1 MADNPS
7 RKSSQRSRL
16 AKMFLGRKRD
26 RQSWVARLMLVE
38 TAVGLGLALVVTS
51 LLVRFEFQSIPD
63 YQIGDI
69 ADRTIEALR
78 DFTLEDRDATLQRQE
93 EIRATVPVIFDLDL
107 QVNRRTT
114 AELRG
119 AFTEARRLLT
129 EEGLNPSG
137 SNRLSRA
144 ARDRLLPAL
153 QEFLPRFTQGDVLE
167 ICLRHSFSP
176 SLENQMLVLIQEA
189 MKPPGVVLS
198 RDALLRHQNRGL
210 VLRNSL
216 TKEDEPLNDWMA
228 LRDLSQAR
236 DLLRQNQYQL
246 TAVSG
251 EEKKRII
258 TFLDGWIVPNV
269 SYNQNASLEQEQ
281 LVIEKVDPVLIRIK
295 KGQTL
300 VRKGDEV
307 GARQR
312 MLLEQLMTLQ
322 QPRRLLGEFV
332 GVFLI
337 VSFFLFTIWQYFL
350 IYQSEQKKKRNR
362 YLLVAL
368 ILCGTLVVTK
378 VTFFLVDLLARSL
391 RIEELQDPFNFYF
404 LAPLALGTILTVLL
418 VGAQVAIL
426 YSLSFAVFVALLTGQ
441 TVMFVYSLT
450 GSLAAIYL
458 LDQYRERAAIIKGGV
473 FVGAVN
479 IVVIL
484 ALQLYSSDTGFQA
497 VPFAARALC
506 GLLSGLFAA
515 MLSSLFLP
523 ILESVF
529 GITTDI
535 KLLELSSLNA
545 PILRRLAVEAP
556 GTYHHSIIVG
566 TLAEAG
572 AEAIGA
578 NSLLVR
584 VGAYYHDI
592 GKLKTPEYYIEN
604 QIYISNKH
612 ENLSPSMSSLIL
624 ASHVKDGLALADEI
638 RLVPEVRD
646 LIPQHHGTRLMKYF
660 YEKARDAADGK
671 DRQVNENDFRYPGPK
686 PQRKE
691 AAILMLADQVEAAAR
706 TLQDPNPSQIRG
718 LIRRLIQVN
727 IQERQFDECDITMKD
742 LDKILR
748 AFERVI
754 TGMHHHRIEYPGF
767 NFNKKVEEKQ
777 SFEKTQTGSQR
788 IQ

>member
-16 AKMFLGRKRD
+16 AKMFLGRRTD
-26 RQSWVARLMLVE
+26 RKDWIARLMLLE

-69 ADRTIEALR
+69 ADRTIEAPR
-78 DFTLEDRDATLQRQE
+78 DFTIEDRDATLQRQE
-93 EIRATVPVIFDLDL
+93 EVRSTVPVIFDLDL
-107 QVNRRTT
+107 QVNLRTE

-129 EEGLNPSG
+129 EEGLNHSG

-144 ARDRLLPAL
+144 ARERLLPAL
-153 QEFLPRFTQGDVLE
+153 QEFLPRFAQGDVLE

-176 SLENQMLVLIQEA
+176 SLENQMLVLIEEA
-189 MKPPGVVLS
+189 MKLPGVVLS

-210 VLRNSL
+210 VLRDSV
-216 TKEDEPLNDWMA
+216 TKEDELLNDWMA

-251 EEKKRII
+251 EEKKQII
-258 TFLDGWIVPNV
+258 TFLEDWIVPNV
-269 SYNQNASLEQEQ
+269 SYNESASMELEQ
-281 LVIEKVDPVLIRIK
+281 LVMQEVDPVLIRIK
-295 KGQTL
+295 KGRTL
-300 VRKGDEV
+300 VRAGDEV
-307 GARQR
+307 EARER
-312 MLLEQLMTLQ
+312 VLLEQLMTLQ
-322 QPRRLLGEFV
+322 QPRRRLGEFV

-350 IYQSEQKKKRNR
+350 VYQSGQKKKRNR

-368 ILCGTLVVTK
+368 VLCGTLLVTK
-378 VTFFLVDLLARSL
+378 IFIAMADVIVGSL
-391 RIEELQDPFNFYF
+391 RIEELQDPLNFYF

-426 YSLSFAVFVALLTGQ
+426 YSLSFAVFVGLLTGQ
-441 TVMFVYSLT
+441 TVMVVYSLT

-479 IVVIL
+479 IVVVL
-484 ALQLYSSDTGFQA
+484 ALQLYSSETGFQA

-592 GKLKTPEYYIEN
+592 GKLMTPEYYIEN

-638 RLVPEVRD
+638 KLVPEVRD
-646 LIPQHHGTRLMKYF
+646 LIPQHHGTRMMKYF

-671 DRQVNENDFRYPGPK
+671 DRQVNENDFRYPGPR

-767 NFNKKVEEKQ
+767 NFNKRVEEKQ
-777 SFEKTQTGSQR
+777 SFEKTQTESQR

>member
-1 MADNPS
+1 
-7 RKSSQRSRL
+7 
-16 AKMFLGRKRD
+16 MFLGRRRD
-26 RQSWVARLMLVE
+26 NKSLVARLMLLE

-69 ADRTIEALR
+69 ADRTIEAPR
-78 DFTLEDRDATLQRQE
+78 DFTIEDRDATLQRQE
-93 EIRATVPVIFDLDL
+93 EIRSTVPVIFDLDL

-153 QEFLPRFTQGDVLE
+153 QEFLPRFAQGDILE

-198 RDALLRHQNRGL
+198 RDTLLRHQNRGMI
-210 VLRNSL
+210 LRNAV
-216 TKEDEPLNDWMA
+216 TGQDELLNDWMA
-228 LRDLSQAR
+228 IRDLSQAR

-251 EEKKRII
+251 EEKKQII

-269 SYNQNASLEQEQ
+269 SYNERASMELEQ
-281 LVIEKVDPVLIRIK
+281 LVIQEVDPVLIRIK
-295 KGQTL
+295 KGRTL
-300 VRKGDEV
+300 VRAGDEV
-307 GARQR
+307 EARAR
-312 MLLEQLMTLQ
+312 VLLEQLRTLQ
-322 QPRRLLGEFV
+322 QPRRRLGEFV
-332 GVFLI
+332 GIFLI

-350 IYQSEQKKKRNR
+350 VYQSEQKKKRNR

-368 ILCGTLVVTK
+368 ILCGTLLVTK
-378 VTFFLVDLLARSL
+378 IFIAMGDVIVGSL
-391 RIEELQDPFNFYF
+391 RIEQLQDPSNFYF
-404 LAPLALGTILTVLL
+404 LAPVALGAILTILL

-426 YSLSFAVFVALLTGQ
+426 YSLSFAVFVGLLTGD

-473 FVGAVN
+473 FVSAVN
-479 IVVIL
+479 ILVVL
-484 ALQLYSSDTGFQA
+484 ALQLYSSDTGFQS
-497 VPFAARALC
+497 VPFAARAAF

-515 MLSSLFLP
+515 MLASLFLP

-638 RLVPEVRD
+638 NLVPEVRD

-671 DRQVNENDFRYPGPK
+671 DRKVDENDFRYPGPT

-706 TLQDPNPSQIRG
+706 TLQEPNPSQIRG

-767 NFNKKVEEKQ
+767 DFNKRAEEKQ
-777 SFEKTQTGSQR
+777 AFEKTQTESQR

>member
-1 MADNPS
+1 
-7 RKSSQRSRL
+7 
-16 AKMFLGRKRD
+16 MFLGRRRD
-26 RQSWVARLMLVE
+26 NKSLVARLMLLE

-69 ADRTIEALR
+69 ADRTIEAPR
-78 DFTLEDRDATLQRQE
+78 DFTIEDRDATLQRQE
-93 EIRATVPVIFDLDL
+93 ETRSTVPVIFDLDL

-153 QEFLPRFTQGDVLE
+153 QEFLPRFAQGDILE

-176 SLENQMLVLIQEA
+176 SLGNQMLVLIQEA

-198 RDALLRHQNRGL
+198 RDTLLRHQNRGMI
-210 VLRNSL
+210 LRNAV
-216 TKEDEPLNDWMA
+216 TGQDELLNDWMA
-228 LRDLSQAR
+228 IRDLSQAR

-251 EEKKRII
+251 EEKKQII

-269 SYNQNASLEQEQ
+269 SYNERASMELEQ
-281 LVIEKVDPVLIRIK
+281 LVIQEVDPVLIRIK
-295 KGQTL
+295 KGRTL
-300 VRKGDEV
+300 VRAGDEV
-307 GARQR
+307 EARAKV
-312 MLLEQLMTLQ
+312 LLEQLRTLQ
-322 QPRRLLGEFV
+322 QPRRRLGEFV
-332 GVFLI
+332 GIFLI

-350 IYQSEQKKKRNR
+350 VYQSEQKKKRNR

-368 ILCGTLVVTK
+368 ILCGTLLVTK
-378 VTFFLVDLLARSL
+378 IFIAMGDVIVGSL
-391 RIEELQDPFNFYF
+391 RIEQLQDPSNFYF
-404 LAPLALGTILTVLL
+404 LAPVALGAILTILL

-426 YSLSFAVFVALLTGQ
+426 YSLSFAVFVGLLTGE

-473 FVGAVN
+473 FVSAVN
-479 IVVIL
+479 ILVVL
-484 ALQLYSSDTGFQA
+484 ALQLYSSDTGFQS
-497 VPFAARALC
+497 VPFAARAAC

-515 MLSSLFLP
+515 MLASLFLP

-638 RLVPEVRD
+638 NLVPEVRD

-671 DRQVNENDFRYPGPK
+671 DRKVDENDFRYPGPT

-706 TLQDPNPSQIRG
+706 TLQEPNPSQIRG

-767 NFNKKVEEKQ
+767 DFKRAEEKQ
-777 SFEKTQTGSQR
+777 AFEKTQTESQR

>member
-1 MADNPS
+1 
-7 RKSSQRSRL
+7 
-16 AKMFLGRKRD
+16 MFLGRRRD
-26 RQSWVARLMLVE
+26 RKGLVARLMLLE
-38 TAVGLGLALVVTS
+38 IAVGLGLALVVTS
-51 LLVRFEFQSIPD
+51 LLVRFEFQSVPD
-63 YQIGDI
+63 YQIGEI
-69 ADRTIEALR
+69 AVRTIEAPR
-78 DFTLEDRDATLQRQE
+78 DFTIEDRDATFQRQE
-93 EIRATVPVIFDLDL
+93 EIKSTVPVIFDLDQ

-153 QEFLPRFTQGDVLE
+153 QEFLPRFAQGDVLE

-216 TKEDEPLNDWMA
+216 TQEDEPLNDWMA

-251 EEKKRII
+251 EEKKQII

-269 SYNQNASLEQEQ
+269 SYNENASMELEQ
-281 LVIEKVDPVLIRIK
+281 LVMQSVDPVLIRIK

-300 VRKGDEV
+300 VRQGNEV
-307 GARQR
+307 GGRER
-312 MLLEQLMTLQ
+312 VLLEQLMTLQ

-332 GVFLI
+332 GVLLI
-337 VSFFLFTIWQYFL
+337 VSFFLFSIWQYFL
-350 IYQSEQKKKRNR
+350 VYQSEQKKMRNR

-378 VTFFLVDLLARSL
+378 IFIAMGDVIVGSL
-391 RIEELQDPFNFYF
+391 RIEELQDPLNFYF

-426 YSLSFAVFVALLTGQ
+426 YSLAFAVFVGLLTGQ
-441 TVMFVYSLT
+441 TVMLVYSLT

-479 IVVIL
+479 IVVVL
-484 ALQLYSSDTGFQA
+484 ALQLYSPDTGFQA
-497 VPFAARALC
+497 VPFAARAIC

-515 MLSSLFLP
+515 MLASLCLP
-523 ILESVF
+523 ILESVC

-638 RLVPEVRD
+638 KLVPEVRD

-671 DRQVNENDFRYPGPK
+671 DRQVNENDFRYPGPR

-706 TLQDPNPSQIRG
+706 TLQEPNPSQIRG

-767 NFNKKVEEKQ
+767 NFNKRVEEKE

>member
-1 MADNPS
+1 
-7 RKSSQRSRL
+7 
-16 AKMFLGRKRD
+16 MFLGRRRD
-26 RQSWVARLMLVE
+26 RKGLVARLMLLE
-38 TAVGLGLALVVTS
+38 TAVWLGLALVVTS
-51 LLVRFEFQSIPD
+51 LLVRFEFQSVPD
-63 YQIGDI
+63 YQIGEI
-69 ADRTIEALR
+69 AVRTIEAPR
-78 DFTLEDRDATLQRQE
+78 DFTIEDRDATFQRQE
-93 EIRATVPVIFDLDL
+93 EIKSTVPVIFDLDP
-107 QVNRRTT
+107 QVRRRTA

-153 QEFLPRFTQGDVLE
+153 QEFLPRFAQGDVLE

-216 TKEDEPLNDWMA
+216 TQEDEPLNDWRA

-251 EEKKRII
+251 EEKKQII

-269 SYNQNASLEQEQ
+269 SYNENASMELEQ
-281 LVIEKVDPVLIRIK
+281 LVMESVDPVLIRIK

-300 VRKGDEV
+300 VRQGNEV
-307 GARQR
+307 GRR
-312 MLLEQLMTLQ
+312 ERVLLEQLMTLQ
-322 QPRRLLGEFV
+322 QPRRLLSEFV
-332 GVFLI
+332 GVLLI
-337 VSFFLFTIWQYFL
+337 VSFFLFSIWQYFL
-350 IYQSEQKKKRNR
+350 VYQSEQKKMRNR

-378 VTFFLVDLLARSL
+378 IFIAMGDVIVGSL
-391 RIEELQDPFNFYF
+391 RIEELQDPWNFYF

-426 YSLSFAVFVALLTGQ
+426 YSLAFAVFVGLLTGQ
-441 TVMFVYSLT
+441 TVMLVYSLT

-479 IVVIL
+479 IVVVL
-484 ALQLYSSDTGFQA
+484 ALQLYSPDTGFQA
-497 VPFAARALC
+497 VPFAARAIC
-506 GLLSGLFAA
+506 GFLSGLFAA
-515 MLSSLFLP
+515 MLASLCLP

-638 RLVPEVRD
+638 KLVPEVRD

-671 DRQVNENDFRYPGPK
+671 DRQVNENDFRYPGPR

-706 TLQDPNPSQIRG
+706 TLQEPNPSQIRG

-767 NFNKKVEEKQ
+767 DFNKRVEEKQ
-777 SFEKTQTGSQR
+777 SFEKTQTEGQR

>member
-1 MADNPS
+1 
-7 RKSSQRSRL
+7 
-16 AKMFLGRKRD
+16 MFLGSSRD
-26 RQSWVARLMLVE
+26 RKSLAARLMLLE

-51 LLVRFEFQSIPD
+51 LLVRFEFQNIPG

-69 ADRTIEALR
+69 ADRTIEAPR
-78 DFTLEDRDATLQRQE
+78 DFTIEDRDATLQRQE
-93 EIRATVPVIFDLDL
+93 EIRSTVPVIFDLDL
-107 QVNRRTT
+107 QVNGRIT

-119 AFTEARRLLT
+119 AFTEARHLLT

-144 ARDRLLPAL
+144 ARDKLLPPL
-153 QEFLPRFTQGDVLE
+153 QELLPRFDQDNVLE

-176 SLENQMLVLIQEA
+176 SLENQMLVLVQEA
-189 MKPPGVVLS
+189 MKPPGVVLT
-198 RDALLRHQNRGL
+198 RDVLLRHQDRGMI
-210 VLRNSL
+210 LRNAV
-216 TKEDEPLNDWMA
+216 TGQDELLNDWMA

-236 DLLRQNQYQL
+236 DLVGQNQYEL

-251 EEKKRII
+251 EDKKQILA
-258 TFLDGWIVPNV
+258 FLDGWIVPNV
-269 SYNQNASLEQEQ
+269 SHNERASMELEQ
-281 LVIEKVDPVLIRIK
+281 LVIQEVDPVLIRIK
-295 KGQTL
+295 KGRTL
-300 VRKGDEV
+300 VRAGDEV
-307 GARQR
+307 EARER
-312 MLLEQLMTLQ
+312 VLLEQLRTLQ
-322 QPRRLLGEFV
+322 QPRRRLGEFV
-332 GVFLI
+332 GIFLI

-350 IYQSEQKKKRNR
+350 VYQSEQKKKRNR

-368 ILCGTLVVTK
+368 ILCGTLLVTK
-378 VTFFLVDLLARSL
+378 IFIAMGDLIVGSL
-391 RIEELQDPFNFYF
+391 RIEELQDPSNFYF
-404 LAPLALGTILTVLL
+404 LAPLALGAILTILLA
-418 VGAQVAIL
+418 GAQVAIL
-426 YSLSFAVFVALLTGQ
+426 YSLSFAVFVGLLTGE
-441 TVMFVYSLT
+441 TVMFVYSLM

-479 IVVIL
+479 ILVVL
-484 ALQLYSSDTGFQA
+484 ALQLYSSETGFQSI
-497 VPFAARALC
+497 PFAARAAC

-638 RLVPEVRD
+638 NLVPEVRD

-660 YEKARDAADGK
+660 YEKARDASDGK
-671 DRQVNENDFRYPGPK
+671 DRKVNENDFCYPGPR

-706 TLQDPNPSQIRG
+706 TLQEPNPSQIRG

-767 NFNKKVEEKQ
+767 DFNKRVEEKQ
-777 SFEKTQTGSQR
+777 AFEKTPTESQR

>member
-1 MADNPS
+1 
-7 RKSSQRSRL
+7 
-16 AKMFLGRKRD
+16 MFLGRRSD
-26 RQSWVARLMLVE
+26 RQSWVARLMLLE
-38 TAVGLGLALVVTS
+38 TAVGLGLALIVTS
-51 LLVRFEFQSIPD
+51 LLVQFEFQHIPD

-69 ADRTIEALR
+69 ADRTIEAPR
-78 DFTLEDRDATLQRQE
+78 DFTIENRDATFERQE
-93 EIRATVPVIFDLDL
+93 EIRSTVPVIFDLDR

-114 AELRG
+114 VELRG

-153 QEFLPRFTQGDVLE
+153 QEFLPRFAQGDVLE

-176 SLENQMLVLIQEA
+176 SLESQMLVLIQEA

-198 RDALLRHQNRGL
+198 RDALLRYQNRGL
-210 VLRNSL
+210 ILRDSV

-251 EEKKRII
+251 EEKKQII

-269 SYNQNASLEQEQ
+269 RYNEIASMELEQYVVQ
-281 LVIEKVDPVLIRIK
+281 QVDPVLLQIK
-295 KGQTL
+295 KGRTL
-300 VRKGDEV
+300 VRAGDEV
-307 GARQR
+307 EARER
-312 MLLEQLMTLQ
+312 VLLEQLMTLQ

-332 GVFLI
+332 GIFLI

-350 IYQSEQKKKRNR
+350 VYQSEQKKKRNR

-368 ILCGTLVVTK
+368 ILCGTLLVTK
-378 VTFFLVDLLARSL
+378 VIIAMGDVIVGSL
-391 RIEELQDPFNFYF
+391 RIEELQDPSNFYF
-404 LAPLALGTILTVLL
+404 LAPLALGAILTVLL

-426 YSLSFAVFVALLTGQ
+426 YSLSFAVFVGLLTGE

-473 FVGAVN
+473 FVSAVN
-479 IVVIL
+479 ILVVL
-484 ALQLYSSDTGFQA
+484 ALQLYSSDTGFQW
-497 VPFAARALC
+497 VPFAARAVC

-584 VGAYYHDI
+584 VGAFYHDI

-638 RLVPEVRD
+638 KLVPEVRD

-660 YEKARDAADGK
+660 YEKARDAAEGK
-671 DRQVNENDFRYPGPK
+671 DRKVNEDDFRYPGPR

-767 NFNKKVEEKQ
+767 DFNKRVEEKQ
-777 SFEKTQTGSQR
+777 AFEKTQTESQS

>member
-1 MADNPS
+1 
-7 RKSSQRSRL
+7 
-16 AKMFLGRKRD
+16 MFLGSSRD
-26 RQSWVARLMLVE
+26 RKSLAARLMLLE

-51 LLVRFEFQSIPD
+51 LLVRFEFQNIPG

-69 ADRTIEALR
+69 ADRTIEAPR
-78 DFTLEDRDATLQRQE
+78 DFTIEDRDATLQRQE
-93 EIRATVPVIFDLDL
+93 EIRSTVPVIFDLDL
-107 QVNRRTT
+107 QVNGRIT

-144 ARDRLLPAL
+144 ARDKLLPPL
-153 QEFLPRFTQGDVLE
+153 QELLPRFDQDNVLE

-176 SLENQMLVLIQEA
+176 SLENQMLVLVQEA
-189 MKPPGVVLS
+189 MKPPGVVLT
-198 RDALLRHQNRGL
+198 RDVLLRHQDRGMI
-210 VLRNSL
+210 LRNAV
-216 TKEDEPLNDWMA
+216 TGQDELLNDWMA

-236 DLLRQNQYQL
+236 DLVGQNQYEL

-251 EEKKRII
+251 EDKKQILA
-258 TFLDGWIVPNV
+258 FLDGWIVPNV
-269 SYNQNASLEQEQ
+269 SHNERASMELEQ
-281 LVIEKVDPVLIRIK
+281 LVIQEVDPVLIRIK
-295 KGQTL
+295 KGRTL
-300 VRKGDEV
+300 VRAGDEV
-307 GARQR
+307 EARER
-312 MLLEQLMTLQ
+312 VLLEQLRTLQ
-322 QPRRLLGEFV
+322 QPRRRLGEFV
-332 GVFLI
+332 GIFLI

-350 IYQSEQKKKRNR
+350 VYQSEQKKKRNR

-368 ILCGTLVVTK
+368 ILCGTLLVTK
-378 VTFFLVDLLARSL
+378 IFIAMGDLIVGSL
-391 RIEELQDPFNFYF
+391 RIEELQDPSNFYF
-404 LAPLALGTILTVLL
+404 LAPLALGAILTILLA
-418 VGAQVAIL
+418 GAQVAIL
-426 YSLSFAVFVALLTGQ
+426 YSLSFAVFVGLLTGE
-441 TVMFVYSLT
+441 TVMFVYSLM

-479 IVVIL
+479 ILVVL
-484 ALQLYSSDTGFQA
+484 ALQLYSSETGFQSI
-497 VPFAARALC
+497 PFAARAAC

-572 AEAIGA
+572 AEAIGV

-638 RLVPEVRD
+638 NLVPEVRD

-660 YEKARDAADGK
+660 YEKARDASDGK
-671 DRQVNENDFRYPGPK
+671 DRKVNENDFRYPGPR

-706 TLQDPNPSQIRG
+706 TLQEPNPSQIRG

-767 NFNKKVEEKQ
+767 DFNKRVEEKQ
-777 SFEKTQTGSQR
+777 AFEKTPTESQR

>member
-1 MADNPS
+1 
-7 RKSSQRSRL
+7 
-16 AKMFLGRKRD
+16 MFLGHRRD
-26 RQSWVARLMLVE
+26 RKGWVARLMLLE

-69 ADRTIEALR
+69 ADRTIEAPR
-78 DFTLEDRDATLQRQE
+78 DFTIEDRDATLQRQE
-93 EIRATVPVIFDLDL
+93 EIRSTVPVIFDLDL
-107 QVNRRTT
+107 QVNRQTT

-144 ARDRLLPAL
+144 ARERLLPAL
-153 QEFLPRFTQGDVLE
+153 QEFLPRFAQGDVLE

-198 RDALLRHQNRGL
+198 RVALLRHQNRGL
-210 VLRNSL
+210 VLRNSF
-216 TKEDEPLNDWMA
+216 TQKDEPLNDWMA

-246 TAVSG
+246 TVVSG
-251 EEKKRII
+251 EEKKQIL
-258 TFLDGWIVPNV
+258 TFLESWIVPNV
-269 SYNQNASLEQEQ
+269 SYNENASMELEQ
-281 LVIEKVDPVLIRIK
+281 LVMQEVDPILIRIK
-295 KGQTL
+295 KGRTL
-300 VRKGDEV
+300 VRAGDEV
-307 GARQR
+307 EARER
-312 MLLEQLMTLQ
+312 VLLEQLMTLQ
-322 QPRRLLGEFV
+322 QPRRLLGEFI

-350 IYQSEQKKKRNR
+350 VYQSEQKKKRNR
-362 YLLVAL
+362 FLLVAL
-368 ILCGTLVVTK
+368 ILFGTLVVTK
-378 VTFFLVDLLARSL
+378 ATFFLVELLAGSL

-426 YSLSFAVFVALLTGQ
+426 YSLSFAVFVGLLTGQ

-479 IVVIL
+479 IVVVL
-484 ALQLYSSDTGFQA
+484 ALQLYSSDTGLQA

-506 GLLSGLFAA
+506 GFLSGLFAA

-638 RLVPEVRD
+638 KLVPEVRD

-660 YEKARDAADGK
+660 YEKARDAAAGK
-671 DRQVNENDFRYPGPK
+671 DRQVNENDFHYPGPR
-686 PQRKE
+686 PQSKE

-767 NFNKKVEEKQ
+767 NFNKRVEEKQ

>member
-1 MADNPS
+1 
-7 RKSSQRSRL
+7 
-16 AKMFLGRKRD
+16 MFLGSRRD
-26 RQSWVARLMLVE
+26 RKSVVARLMLLE

-51 LLVRFEFQSIPD
+51 LLVQFEFQSIPD
-63 YQIGDI
+63 YQVGDI
-69 ADRTIEALR
+69 ADRTIEAPR
-78 DFTLEDRDATLQRQE
+78 DFTIEDRDATLQRQE
-93 EIRATVPVIFDLDL
+93 EIRTTVPVIFDLDV
-107 QVNRRTT
+107 QVNSRTM

-119 AFTEARRLLT
+119 AFSEARQLLT

-144 ARDRLLPAL
+144 ARNKLLPPL
-153 QEFLPRFTQGDVLE
+153 QELLPRFTQGDVLE
-167 ICLRHSFSP
+167 ICLRNSFSP
-176 SLENQMLVLIQEA
+176 SLENQMLVLIEEA

-210 VLRNSL
+210 ILRNAL
-216 TKEDEPLNDWMA
+216 TGQDELLADWMA

-236 DLLRQNQYQL
+236 DLIRQNQYQL

-251 EEKKRII
+251 EEKKQII
-258 TFLDGWIVPNV
+258 AFLDSWIVPNV
-269 SYNQNASLEQEQ
+269 SYNENASVELEQ
-281 LVIEKVDPVLIRIK
+281 LVIQEVDPVLLRIK
-295 KGQTL
+295 KGRTL
-300 VRKGDEV
+300 VRAGDEV
-307 GARQR
+307 EARER
-312 MLLEQLMTLQ
+312 MLLEQLRTLQ

-332 GVFLI
+332 GIFLI

-350 IYQSEQKKKRNR
+350 VYQSEQRKKRNR

-368 ILCGTLVVTK
+368 ILCGTLLVTK
-378 VTFFLVDLLARSL
+378 IFFAMSDGLVDIL
-391 RIEELQDPFNFYF
+391 RIEELQDPLNFYF
-404 LAPLALGTILTVLL
+404 LAPLALGAILTILL

-426 YSLSFAVFVALLTGQ
+426 YSVSFAVFVGLLTGE
-441 TVMFVYSLT
+441 TVMLVYSLT

-473 FVGAVN
+473 FVGFVN
-479 IVVIL
+479 IVVVL
-484 ALQLYSSDTGFQA
+484 ALQLYSSDTGFQS
-497 VPFAARALC
+497 VPFAARAAS

-604 QIYISNKH
+604 QIYVSNKH

-638 RLVPEVRD
+638 NLVPEVRD

-671 DRQVNENDFRYPGPK
+671 DRKVNENDFRYPGPK

-706 TLQDPNPSQIRG
+706 TLQEPNPSQIRG

-767 NFNKKVEEKQ
+767 DFNKRVEEKQ
-777 SFEKTQTGSQR
+777 AFEKTETESQR

>member
-1 MADNPS
+1 
-7 RKSSQRSRL
+7 
-16 AKMFLGRKRD
+16 MFLGRRTD
-26 RQSWVARLMLVE
+26 RKDWIARLMLLE

-69 ADRTIEALR
+69 ADRTIEAPR
-78 DFTLEDRDATLQRQE
+78 DFTIEDRDATLQRQE
-93 EIRATVPVIFDLDL
+93 EVRSTVPVIFDLDL
-107 QVNRRTT
+107 QVNLRTE

-144 ARDRLLPAL
+144 ARERLLPAL
-153 QEFLPRFTQGDVLE
+153 QEFLPRFAQGDVLE

-176 SLENQMLVLIQEA
+176 SLENQMLVLIEEA
-189 MKPPGVVLS
+189 MKLPGVVLS

-210 VLRNSL
+210 VLRNSV
-216 TKEDEPLNDWMA
+216 TKEDELLNDWMA

-251 EEKKRII
+251 EEKKQII
-258 TFLDGWIVPNV
+258 TFLEGWIVPNV
-269 SYNQNASLEQEQ
+269 SYNESASMELEQ
-281 LVIEKVDPVLIRIK
+281 LVMQEVDPVLIRIK
-295 KGQTL
+295 KGRTL
-300 VRKGDEV
+300 VRAGDEV
-307 GARQR
+307 EARER
-312 MLLEQLMTLQ
+312 VLLEQLMTLQ
-322 QPRRLLGEFV
+322 QPRRRLGEFV

-350 IYQSEQKKKRNR
+350 VYQSGQKKKRNR

-368 ILCGTLVVTK
+368 VLCGTLLVTK
-378 VTFFLVDLLARSL
+378 IFIAMADVIVGSL
-391 RIEELQDPFNFYF
+391 RIEELQDPLNFYF

-426 YSLSFAVFVALLTGQ
+426 YSLSFAVFVGLLTGQ
-441 TVMFVYSLT
+441 TVMVVYSLT

-479 IVVIL
+479 IVVVL
-484 ALQLYSSDTGFQA
+484 ALQLYSSETGFQA

-592 GKLKTPEYYIEN
+592 GKLMTPEYYIEN

-638 RLVPEVRD
+638 KLVPEVRD

-671 DRQVNENDFRYPGPK
+671 DRQVNENDFRYPGPR

-767 NFNKKVEEKQ
+767 NFNKRVEEKQ
-777 SFEKTQTGSQR
+777 SFEKTQTESQR

>member
-1 MADNPS
+1 
-7 RKSSQRSRL
+7 
-16 AKMFLGRKRD
+16 MFLGRRTD
-26 RQSWVARLMLVE
+26 RKDWIARLMLLE

-69 ADRTIEALR
+69 ADRTIEAPR
-78 DFTLEDRDATLQRQE
+78 DFTIEDRDATLQRQE
-93 EIRATVPVIFDLDL
+93 EVRSTVPVIFDLDL
-107 QVNRRTT
+107 QVNLRTE

-144 ARDRLLPAL
+144 ARERLLPAL
-153 QEFLPRFTQGDVLE
+153 QEFLPRFAQGDVLE

-176 SLENQMLVLIQEA
+176 SLENQMLVLIEEA
-189 MKPPGVVLS
+189 MKLPGVVLS
-198 RDALLRHQNRGL
+198 RDTLLRHQNRGL
-210 VLRNSL
+210 VLRNSV
-216 TKEDEPLNDWMA
+216 TKEDELLNDWMA

-251 EEKKRII
+251 EEKKQII
-258 TFLDGWIVPNV
+258 TFLEGWIVPNV
-269 SYNQNASLEQEQ
+269 SYNESASMELEQ
-281 LVIEKVDPVLIRIK
+281 LVMQEVDPVLIRIK
-295 KGQTL
+295 KGRTL
-300 VRKGDEV
+300 VRAGDEV
-307 GARQR
+307 EARER
-312 MLLEQLMTLQ
+312 VLLEQLMTLQ
-322 QPRRLLGEFV
+322 QPRRRLGEFV

-350 IYQSEQKKKRNR
+350 VYQSGQKKKRNR

-368 ILCGTLVVTK
+368 VLCGTLLVTK
-378 VTFFLVDLLARSL
+378 IFIAMADVIVGSL
-391 RIEELQDPFNFYF
+391 RIEELQDPLNFYF

-426 YSLSFAVFVALLTGQ
+426 YSLSFAVFVGLLTGQ
-441 TVMFVYSLT
+441 TVMVVYSLT

-479 IVVIL
+479 IVVVL
-484 ALQLYSSDTGFQA
+484 ALQLYSSETGFQA

-592 GKLKTPEYYIEN
+592 GKLMTPEYYIEN

-638 RLVPEVRD
+638 KLVPEVRD

-671 DRQVNENDFRYPGPK
+671 DRQVNENDFRYPGPR

-767 NFNKKVEEKQ
+767 NFNKRVEEKQ
-777 SFEKTQTGSQR
+777 SFEKTQTESQR

>member
-1 MADNPS
+1 
-7 RKSSQRSRL
+7 
-16 AKMFLGRKRD
+16 MFLGRRSD
-26 RQSWVARLMLVE
+26 RQSWVARLMLLE
-38 TAVGLGLALVVTS
+38 TAVGLGLALIVTS
-51 LLVRFEFQSIPD
+51 LLVQFEFQHIPD

-69 ADRTIEALR
+69 ADRTIEAPR
-78 DFTLEDRDATLQRQE
+78 DFTIEDRDATFERQE
-93 EIRATVPVIFDLDL
+93 EIRSTVPVIFDLDR

-114 AELRG
+114 VELRG

-153 QEFLPRFTQGDVLE
+153 QEFLPRFAQGDVLE

-176 SLENQMLVLIQEA
+176 SLESQMLVLIQEA

-198 RDALLRHQNRGL
+198 RDALLRYQNQGL
-210 VLRNSL
+210 ILRDSV

-251 EEKKRII
+251 EEKKQII

-269 SYNQNASLEQEQ
+269 RYNEIASMELEQYVVQ
-281 LVIEKVDPVLIRIK
+281 QVDPVLLQIK
-295 KGQTL
+295 KGRTL
-300 VRKGDEV
+300 VRAGDEV
-307 GARQR
+307 EARER
-312 MLLEQLMTLQ
+312 VLLEQLMTLQ

-332 GVFLI
+332 GIFLI

-350 IYQSEQKKKRNR
+350 VYQSEQKKKRNR

-368 ILCGTLVVTK
+368 ILCGTLLVTK
-378 VTFFLVDLLARSL
+378 VIIAMGDVIVGSL
-391 RIEELQDPFNFYF
+391 RIEELQDPSNFYF
-404 LAPLALGTILTVLL
+404 LAPLALGAILTVLL

-426 YSLSFAVFVALLTGQ
+426 YSLSFAVFVGLLTGE

-450 GSLAAIYL
+450 GSLATIYL

-473 FVGAVN
+473 FVSAVN
-479 IVVIL
+479 ILVVL
-484 ALQLYSSDTGFQA
+484 ALQLYSSDTGFQW
-497 VPFAARALC
+497 VPFAARAVC

-584 VGAYYHDI
+584 VGAFYHDI

-638 RLVPEVRD
+638 KLVPEVRD

-660 YEKARDAADGK
+660 YEKARDAAEGK
-671 DRQVNENDFRYPGPK
+671 DRKVNEDDFRYPGPR

-767 NFNKKVEEKQ
+767 DFNKRVEEKQ
-777 SFEKTQTGSQR
+777 AFEKTQTESQS

>member
-1 MADNPS
+1 
-7 RKSSQRSRL
+7 
-16 AKMFLGRKRD
+16 MFLGSRRD
-26 RQSWVARLMLVE
+26 RKSVVARMMLLE

-51 LLVRFEFQSIPD
+51 LLVQFEFQSIPD

-69 ADRTIEALR
+69 ADRTIEAPR
-78 DFTLEDRDATLQRQE
+78 DFTIEDRDATLQRQE
-93 EIRATVPVIFDLDL
+93 EIRTTVPVIFDLDV
-107 QVNRRTT
+107 QVNSRTS

-119 AFTEARRLLT
+119 AFSEARQLLT

-144 ARDRLLPAL
+144 ARDKLLPAL
-153 QEFLPRFTQGDVLE
+153 QELLPRFAQGDVLE
-167 ICLRHSFSP
+167 ICLRNSFSP
-176 SLENQMLVLIQEA
+176 SLENQMLVLIEEA

-198 RDALLRHQNRGL
+198 RDALLRHQNRGMI
-210 VLRNSL
+210 LRNAL
-216 TKEDEPLNDWMA
+216 TGQDELLADWMA
-228 LRDLSQAR
+228 LRDMSQAR

-251 EEKKRII
+251 EEKKQII
-258 TFLDGWIVPNV
+258 TFLDSWIVPNV
-269 SYNQNASLEQEQ
+269 NYNESASVELEQ
-281 LVIEKVDPVLIRIK
+281 LVIQEVDPVLIRIK
-295 KGQTL
+295 KGRNL
-300 VRKGDEV
+300 IRAGDEV
-307 GARQR
+307 EARER

-322 QPRRLLGEFV
+322 RPRRLLGEFV
-332 GVFLI
+332 GIFLI

-350 IYQSEQKKKRNR
+350 VYQSGQKKKRNR

-368 ILCGTLVVTK
+368 ILCGTLLVTK
-378 VTFFLVDLLARSL
+378 IFIAMGDVLVGSL
-391 RIEELQDPFNFYF
+391 RIEELQDPLNFYF
-404 LAPLALGTILTVLL
+404 LAPLALGAILTILLA
-418 VGAQVAIL
+418 GAQVAIL
-426 YSLSFAVFVALLTGQ
+426 YALSFSVFVGLLTGE
-441 TVMFVYSLT
+441 TVMLVYSLT

-479 IVVIL
+479 ILVVL
-484 ALQLYSSDTGFQA
+484 ALQLYSSETGFQS
-497 VPFAARALC
+497 VPFAARAAC

-515 MLSSLFLP
+515 MGASIFLP

-638 RLVPEVRD
+638 NLVPEVSD

-671 DRQVNENDFRYPGPK
+671 DRKVNENDFRYPGPK

-706 TLQDPNPSQIRG
+706 TLQEPNPSQIRG

-767 NFNKKVEEKQ
+767 DFNKRVEEKQ
-777 SFEKTQTGSQR
+777 AFEETETESQR

>member
-1 MADNPS
+1 
-7 RKSSQRSRL
+7 
-16 AKMFLGRKRD
+16 MFLGSRRD
-26 RQSWVARLMLVE
+26 RKSLVARLMLLE

-51 LLVRFEFQSIPD
+51 LLVQFEFQSIPD

-69 ADRTIEALR
+69 ADRTIEAPR
-78 DFTLEDRDATLQRQE
+78 DFTIEDRDATLQRQE
-93 EIRATVPVIFDLDL
+93 EIRTTVPVIFDLDL
-107 QVNRRTT
+107 QVNSRTS

-119 AFTEARRLLT
+119 AFSEARQLLT

-137 SNRLSRA
+137 SNRLSRS
-144 ARDRLLPAL
+144 ARDKLLPAL
-153 QEFLPRFTQGDVLE
+153 QELLPRFAQGDVLE
-167 ICLRHSFSP
+167 IFLRHSFSP
-176 SLENQMLVLIQEA
+176 SLENQMLVLIEEA

-210 VLRNSL
+210 ILRNAHTGQDELL
-216 TKEDEPLNDWMA
+216 TDWMA

-251 EEKKRII
+251 EEKKQII
-258 TFLDGWIVPNV
+258 TFLDGWIVPIV
-269 SYNQNASLEQEQ
+269 HYNEGASVELEQ
-281 LVIEKVDPVLIRIK
+281 LVMQEVDPVLLRIK
-295 KGQTL
+295 KGRTL
-300 VRKGDEV
+300 VRAGDEV
-307 GARQR
+307 ESRER

-332 GVFLI
+332 GIFLI
-337 VSFFLFTIWQYFL
+337 VGFFLFTIWQYFL
-350 IYQSEQKKKRNR
+350 VYQSGQKKNRNR

-368 ILCGTLVVTK
+368 ILCGTLLVTK
-378 VTFFLVDLLARSL
+378 IFIAIGDLLVGSL
-391 RIEELQDPFNFYF
+391 RIEELQDPLNFYF
-404 LAPLALGTILTVLL
+404 LAPLALGAILTILL

-426 YSLSFAVFVALLTGQ
+426 YSVSFAVFVGLLTGE
-441 TVMFVYSLT
+441 TVMLVYALT

-479 IVVIL
+479 IVVVL
-484 ALQLYSSDTGFQA
+484 ALQLYSSDTGFQSL
-497 VPFAARALC
+497 PFAARAAC

-515 MLSSLFLP
+515 MLASLFLP

-638 RLVPEVRD
+638 NLVPEVRD

-660 YEKARDAADGK
+660 YEKARDVTDGK
-671 DRQVNENDFRYPGPK
+671 ERKVNEDDFRYPGPK

-767 NFNKKVEEKQ
+767 DFNKRVEEKQ
-777 SFEKTQTGSQR
+777 AFEETQTESQR

>member
-7 RKSSQRSRL
+7 QKSSQRSRL
-16 AKMFLGRKRD
+16 AKIFLGSRRD
-26 RQSWVARLMLVE
+26 RKSLVARLMLLE
-38 TAVGLGLALVVTS
+38 TGVGLGLALVVTS
-51 LLVRFEFQSIPD
+51 LLVQFEFQSIPD

-69 ADRTIEALR
+69 ADRTIEAPR

-93 EIRATVPVIFDLDL
+93 EIRTTVPVIFDLDE

-114 AELRG
+114 DELRG
-119 AFTEARRLLT
+119 AFSEARQLLT

-144 ARDRLLPAL
+144 ARDKLLPAL
-153 QEFLPRFTQGDVLE
+153 QELLPRFAQGDVLE

-176 SLENQMLVLIQEA
+176 SLENQMLVLIEEA

-210 VLRNSL
+210 ILRNAL
-216 TKEDEPLNDWMA
+216 DGQDE
-228 LRDLSQAR
+228 
-236 DLLRQNQYQL
+236 LLQ
-246 TAVSG
+246 
-251 EEKKRII
+251 II
-258 TFLDGWIVPNV
+258 TFLDSWIVPNV
-269 SYNQNASLEQEQ
+269 SYDENASRELEQ
-281 LVIEKVDPVLIRIK
+281 LVIQEVDPVLIRIK
-295 KGQTL
+295 KGRTL
-300 VRKGDEV
+300 VRAGDEV
-307 GARQR
+307 EARER
-312 MLLEQLMTLQ
+312 MLLEQVMTLQ

-337 VSFFLFTIWQYFL
+337 VGFFLFTIWQYFL
-350 IYQSEQKKKRNR
+350 VYQSEQKKKRNR

-368 ILCGTLVVTK
+368 ILCGTLLVTK
-378 VTFFLVDLLARSL
+378 IFIAMGDVLVGSL
-391 RIEELQDPFNFYF
+391 RIEELQDPLNFYF
-404 LAPLALGTILTVLL
+404 LAPLALGAILTILL
-418 VGAQVAIL
+418 VGAPVAIL
-426 YSLSFAVFVALLTGQ
+426 YALSFAVFVGLLTGE
-441 TVMFVYSLT
+441 TVMLVYSLT

-479 IVVIL
+479 IVVVL
-484 ALQLYSSDTGFQA
+484 ALQLYSSDTGFQL
-497 VPFAARALC
+497 VPFAARAAC

-515 MLSSLFLP
+515 MLASLFLP

-572 AEAIGA
+572 AEAVGA

-638 RLVPEVRD
+638 KLVPEVRD

-671 DRQVNENDFRYPGPK
+671 DRKVNENDFRYPGPR

-767 NFNKKVEEKQ
+767 DFNKRVEEEKA
-777 SFEKTQTGSQR
+777 FEKTETESQR

>member
-1 MADNPS
+1 
-7 RKSSQRSRL
+7 
-16 AKMFLGRKRD
+16 MFLGSSRD
-26 RQSWVARLMLVE
+26 RKSLAARLMLLE

-51 LLVRFEFQSIPD
+51 LLVRFEFQNIPG

-69 ADRTIEALR
+69 ADRTIEAPR
-78 DFTLEDRDATLQRQE
+78 DFTIEDRDATLQRQE
-93 EIRATVPVIFDLDL
+93 EIRSTVPVIFDLDL
-107 QVNRRTT
+107 QVNGRIT

-119 AFTEARRLLT
+119 AFTEARHLLT

-144 ARDRLLPAL
+144 ARDKLLPPL
-153 QEFLPRFTQGDVLE
+153 QELLPRFDQDNVLE

-176 SLENQMLVLIQEA
+176 SLENQMLVLVQEA
-189 MKPPGVVLS
+189 MKPPGVVLT
-198 RDALLRHQNRGL
+198 RDVLLRHQDRGMI
-210 VLRNSL
+210 LRNAV
-216 TKEDEPLNDWMA
+216 TGQDELLNDWMA

-236 DLLRQNQYQL
+236 DLVGQNQYEL

-251 EEKKRII
+251 EDKKQILA
-258 TFLDGWIVPNV
+258 FLDGWIVPNV
-269 SYNQNASLEQEQ
+269 SHNERASMELEQ
-281 LVIEKVDPVLIRIK
+281 LVIQEVDPVLIRIK
-295 KGQTL
+295 KGRTL
-300 VRKGDEV
+300 VRAGDEV
-307 GARQR
+307 EARER
-312 MLLEQLMTLQ
+312 VLLEQLRTLQ
-322 QPRRLLGEFV
+322 QPRRRLGEFV
-332 GVFLI
+332 GIFLI

-350 IYQSEQKKKRNR
+350 VYQSEQKKKRNR

-368 ILCGTLVVTK
+368 ILCGTLLVTK
-378 VTFFLVDLLARSL
+378 IFIAMGDLIVGSL
-391 RIEELQDPFNFYF
+391 RIEELQDPSNFYF
-404 LAPLALGTILTVLL
+404 LAPLALGAILTILLA
-418 VGAQVAIL
+418 GAQVAIL
-426 YSLSFAVFVALLTGQ
+426 YSLSFAVFVGLLTGE
-441 TVMFVYSLT
+441 TVMFVYSLM

-479 IVVIL
+479 ILVVL
-484 ALQLYSSDTGFQA
+484 ALQLYSSETGFQSI
-497 VPFAARALC
+497 PFAARAAC

-638 RLVPEVRD
+638 NLVPEVRD

-660 YEKARDAADGK
+660 YEKARDASDGK
-671 DRQVNENDFRYPGPK
+671 DRKVNENDFRYPGPR

-706 TLQDPNPSQIRG
+706 TLQEPNPSQIRG

-767 NFNKKVEEKQ
+767 DFNKRVEEKQ
-777 SFEKTQTGSQR
+777 AFEKTPTESQR

>member
-1 MADNPS
+1 
-7 RKSSQRSRL
+7 
-16 AKMFLGRKRD
+16 MFLGRRSD
-26 RQSWVARLMLVE
+26 RQSWVARLILLE
-38 TAVGLGLALVVTS
+38 TAVGLGLALIVTS
-51 LLVRFEFQSIPD
+51 LLVQFEFQHIPD

-69 ADRTIEALR
+69 ADRTIEAPR
-78 DFTLEDRDATLQRQE
+78 DFTIEDRDATFERQE
-93 EIRATVPVIFDLDL
+93 EIRSTVPVIFDLDR
-107 QVNRRTT
+107 QVDRRTT
-114 AELRG
+114 VELRG

-129 EEGLNPSG
+129 EEGLNPAG

-153 QEFLPRFTQGDVLE
+153 QEFLPRFAQGDVLE

-176 SLENQMLVLIQEA
+176 SLESQMLVLIQEA

-198 RDALLRHQNRGL
+198 RDALLRYQNRGL
-210 VLRNSL
+210 ILRDSV

-251 EEKKRII
+251 EEKKQII

-269 SYNQNASLEQEQ
+269 RYNEIASMELEQYVVQ
-281 LVIEKVDPVLIRIK
+281 QVDPVLLQIK
-295 KGQTL
+295 KGRTL
-300 VRKGDEV
+300 VRAGDEV
-307 GARQR
+307 EARER
-312 MLLEQLMTLQ
+312 VLLEQLMTLQ

-332 GVFLI
+332 GIFLI

-350 IYQSEQKKKRNR
+350 VYQGEQKKKRNR

-368 ILCGTLVVTK
+368 ILCGTLLVTK
-378 VTFFLVDLLARSL
+378 VIIAMGDVIVGSL
-391 RIEELQDPFNFYF
+391 RIEELQDPSNFYF
-404 LAPLALGTILTVLL
+404 LAPLALGAILTVLL

-426 YSLSFAVFVALLTGQ
+426 YSLSFAVFVGLLTGE

-473 FVGAVN
+473 FVSAVN
-479 IVVIL
+479 ILVVL
-484 ALQLYSSDTGFQA
+484 ALQLYSSDTGFQW
-497 VPFAARALC
+497 VPFAARAVC

-638 RLVPEVRD
+638 SLVPEVRD

-671 DRQVNENDFRYPGPK
+671 DRKVNEDDFRYPGPR

-767 NFNKKVEEKQ
+767 DFNKRVEEKQ
-777 SFEKTQTGSQR
+777 AFEKTQTESQS

>member
-7 RKSSQRSRL
+7 QKSSQRSRL
-16 AKMFLGRKRD
+16 AKIFLGSRRD
-26 RQSWVARLMLVE
+26 RKSLVARLMLLE
-38 TAVGLGLALVVTS
+38 TGVGLGLALVVTS
-51 LLVRFEFQSIPD
+51 LLVQFEFQSIPD

-69 ADRTIEALR
+69 ADRTIEAPR

-93 EIRATVPVIFDLDL
+93 EIRTTVPVIFDLDE

-114 AELRG
+114 DELRG
-119 AFTEARRLLT
+119 AFSEARQLLT

-144 ARDRLLPAL
+144 ARDKLLPAL
-153 QEFLPRFTQGDVLE
+153 QELLPRFAQGDVLE

-176 SLENQMLVLIQEA
+176 SLENQMLVLIEEA

-210 VLRNSL
+210 ILRNAL
-216 TKEDEPLNDWMA
+216 DGQDELLNDWMA

-251 EEKKRII
+251 EEKKQII
-258 TFLDGWIVPNV
+258 TFLDSWIVPNV
-269 SYNQNASLEQEQ
+269 SYDEKASRELEQ
-281 LVIEKVDPVLIRIK
+281 LVIQEVDPVLIRIK
-295 KGQTL
+295 KGRTL
-300 VRKGDEV
+300 VRAGDEV
-307 GARQR
+307 EARER
-312 MLLEQLMTLQ
+312 MLLEQVMTLQ

-337 VSFFLFTIWQYFL
+337 VGFFLFTIWQYFL
-350 IYQSEQKKKRNR
+350 VYQSEQKKKRNR

-368 ILCGTLVVTK
+368 ILCGTLLVTK
-378 VTFFLVDLLARSL
+378 IFIAMGDVLVGSL
-391 RIEELQDPFNFYF
+391 RIEELQDPLNFYF
-404 LAPLALGTILTVLL
+404 LAPLALGAILTILL
-418 VGAQVAIL
+418 VGAPVAIL
-426 YSLSFAVFVALLTGQ
+426 YALSFAVFVGLLTGE
-441 TVMFVYSLT
+441 TVMLVYSLT

-479 IVVIL
+479 IVVVL
-484 ALQLYSSDTGFQA
+484 ALQLYSSDTGFQL
-497 VPFAARALC
+497 VPFAARAAC

-515 MLSSLFLP
+515 MLASLFLP

-572 AEAIGA
+572 AEAVGA

-638 RLVPEVRD
+638 KLVPEVRD

-671 DRQVNENDFRYPGPK
+671 DRKVNENDFRYPGPR

-767 NFNKKVEEKQ
+767 DFNKRVEEKKA
-777 SFEKTQTGSQR
+777 FEETETESQR